1 MRTWI
6 MIAIVVLS
14 SIWWYTDLYKIITNF
29 SDKLLVKNKLINMC
43 ISTIINIVL
52 FVLIIDSIIALH

>member
-1 MRTWI
+1 MEI
-6 MIAIVVLS
+6 LVMLVFVVLS
-14 SIWWYTDLYKIITNF
+14 TIWWYTDLYKIITNF

-52 FVLIIDSIIALH
+52 FIFIIGSIITLH

>member
-1 MRTWI
+1 
-6 MIAIVVLS
+6 MIILVMVALVVLS

-52 FVLIIDSIIALH
+52 YTFIIDSIITLH